1 MQRDRIANAAIGP
14 VVFLLPLL
22 GAPARLAHPGPWIG
36 TIVTVILVLTQPSK
50 GKKKVLTDQ
59 ADRLSALGI
68 VVGGIGSQLVAV
80 IDFGYRA
87 ELRPAPVSALVI
99 GGLML
104 ATAGLILRVWAIRT
118 LGRFFTVLVTCVP
131 DQKVIQDGPYRILRH
146 PSYTGAVLAAAGV
159 VITLASVAGLA
170 VIVALVVPAYLYRIR
185 VEEEALISGL
195 GEEYRAYRSHTWR
208 LIPFVF

>member
-1 MQRDRIANAAIGP
+1 MHDTRIWYTGLVALMVVERLAELLLSARNARRLRARGGVEHGAGHYPLMVILHAALFLAAP
-14 VVFLLPLL
+14 AEVFLAGRRFAPWVGLPMIVLL
-22 GAPARLAHPGPWIG
+22 AG
-36 TIVTVILVLTQPSK
+36 TLLLRYWVI
-50 GKKKVLTDQ
+50 
-59 ADRLSALGI
+59 A
-68 VVGGIGSQLVAV
+68 
-80 IDFGYRA
+80 
-87 ELRPAPVSALVI
+87 
-99 GGLML
+99 
-104 ATAGLILRVWAIRT
+104 T
-118 LGRFFTVLVTCVP
+118 LGDRWCTRVIVP
-131 DQKVIQDGPYRILRH
+131 PGEPSIAAGPYRILRH